1 MSINPE
7 LLVKAAFNGDNNL
20 VESLIRSGA
29 DINAESS
36 YLNPLHAAIEN
47 YQFDTVKL
55 LVQLGADIEY
65 EYLGVTPLQRA
76 LDCEIDG
83 AFQMNEPEDPEPV
96 LTKFLLDLGA
106 DINRRNSAGEAPLQ
120 MAIRREHKKAVGL
133 LIERGAVRFT
143 F

>member
-47 YQFDTVKL
+47 
-55 LVQLGADIEY
+55 
-65 EYLGVTPLQRA
+65 
-76 LDCEIDG
+76 
-83 AFQMNEPEDPEPV
+83 
-96 LTKFLLDLGA
+96 
-106 DINRRNSAGEAPLQ
+106 
-120 MAIRREHKKAVGL
+120 
-133 LIERGAVRFT
+133 
-143 F
+143 